1 MMTGTLILT
10 SFDVKLVKARRASTR
25 QEPRLKADT
34 HQLDFDELRNDV
46 ACPSRE
52 SLSWRATAK
61 LDTVLIDAPPNTQQR
76 PDLQQAGGRRGGGGE
91 LSHGHALPPRARK
104 RKVTNIRMVVSKLHS
119 LKSILTPPSTV
130 DRAPSLRG
138 DWGAG
143 WVRSCGL
150 WETRGGGAS
159 DVSCDRYQAPS

>member
-104 RKVTNIRMVVSKLHS
+104 RKVTNIRMVVSKLHT
-119 LKSILTPPSTV
+119 LKSVLTAPH
-130 DRAPSLRG
+130 RAPCTVPTRRLG
-138 DWGAG
+138 GAMG
-143 WVRSCGL
+143 QM
-150 WETRGGGAS
+150 WETRGGWGS
-159 DVSCDRYQAPS
+159 DVSCDRY